1 MTDIRIDITSDTLT
15 PALQRLVDSLGERSS
30 LMLNVSEIMLAAV
43 QENFIQG
50 GRPAWLDTARG
61 GQILRKSGRLFSSI
75 QSSSNNNQALV
86 GTNVVYAAIHNF
98 GGEVKRKAGTT
109 DTYHSVGKDG
119 SFKKGFARRSKANFA
134 MTHNRKASSF
144 NMPQR
149 EFMHLTPNDEN
160 EIVDA
165 INDYLHRALD

>member
-1 MTDIRIDITSDTLT
+1 MTDIRIDIESDTLT
-15 PALQRLVDSLGERSS
+15 PALQRLVSSLADRSS
-30 LMLNVSEIMLAAV
+30 LMADVSEIMLAAV
-43 QENFIQG
+43 RENFAQG
-50 GRPAWLDTARG
+50 GRPAWKPTGRG
-61 GQILRKSGRLFSSI
+61 GDILRNSNRLLGSI
-75 QSSSNNNQALV
+75 QPRSSHNEAVV

-98 GGEVKRKAGTT
+98 GGEIKRKAGTA

-119 SFKKGFARRSKANFA
+119 SFKKGFVRRSRANFA

>member
-98 GGEVKRKAGTT
+98 GGQTRPHTIKARNKKALAWAGGRHPVKEVK
-109 DTYHSVGKDG
+109 HPG
-119 SFKKGFARRSKANFA
+119 SKIDAR
-134 MTHNRKASSF
+134 
-144 NMPQR
+144 P
-149 EFMHLTPNDEN
+149 FMHLTPDDEN

-165 INDYLHRALD
+165 VNDYLYRALD